1 MDFSLLCEGK
11 EGETIFK
18 KFINFY
24 GHNFVVPNTDVR
36 INKKKSDHGK
46 KYNNRASNIFFLIVS
61 PTKITNILMKC
72 SEKVQFT
79 TWLQLFLFRKKDV
92 PEKERKK
99 KSNVILFVFSEK

>member
-1 MDFSLLCEGK
+1 MSEL
-11 EGETIFK
+11 TK
-18 KFINFY
+18 KNLIMVKNII
-24 GHNFVVPNTDVR
+24 TE
-36 INKKKSDHGK
+36 
-46 KYNNRASNIFFLIVS
+46 RATFFLIVS

-99 KSNVILFVFSEK
+99 NHILYCLCSLKNNSRS